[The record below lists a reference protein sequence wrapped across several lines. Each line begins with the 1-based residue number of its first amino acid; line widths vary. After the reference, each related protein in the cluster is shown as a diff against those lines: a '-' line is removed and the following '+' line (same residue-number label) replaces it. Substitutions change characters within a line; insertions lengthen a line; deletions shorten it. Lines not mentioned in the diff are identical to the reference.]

1 MRATDT
7 KLNVLFVDDD
17 PLILQGLKR
26 MLRPMK
32 NDWSMTFVESGTKA
46 LQSLEA
52 GLFHVVVSDMRMPGM
67 NGAQLLA
74 EIQKRH
80 PDTVRLILSGHAD
93 KDLILQCIGTAHQ
106 FLLKPCDP
114 ETIRNAIARASTF
127 DTSTKS
133 QQIRKLVSGMS
144 KIPSIPSVY
153 SEMVEKV
160 GEENASI
167 EEIGSVIAKDPG
179 ISAKLLKLVNSAFF
193 GLCREVSNPADA
205 AAYLGIETMKALVLS
220 IHTFESFK
228 AVKCPGFS
236 IEKVWNHS
244 LEVANMARKVSEIA
258 DLPKSNG
265 DESFIAAILH
275 DVGKLLLAD
284 NKPVEYQ
291 EVIVSAAKENVPVF
305 IAEDRAFGANH
316 ADVAGFI
323 LNLWGLPQRVID
335 AIALHHTP
343 ESSGATT
350 FNPVISVHIA
360 NALVHEADDDASIHG
375 TLNKDFL
382 ASIGVKNHLADWKML
397 VV

>member
-1 MRATDT
+1 
-7 KLNVLFVDDD
+7 
-17 PLILQGLKR
+17 

-153 SEMVEKV
+153 SEMVEKL

-167 EEIGSVIAKDPG
+167 
-179 ISAKLLKLVNSAFF
+179 
-193 GLCREVSNPADA
+193 
-205 AAYLGIETMKALVLS
+205 
-220 IHTFESFK
+220 
-228 AVKCPGFS
+228 
-236 IEKVWNHS
+236 
-244 LEVANMARKVSEIA
+244 
-258 DLPKSNG
+258 
-265 DESFIAAILH
+265 
-275 DVGKLLLAD
+275 
-284 NKPVEYQ
+284 
-291 EVIVSAAKENVPVF
+291 
-305 IAEDRAFGANH
+305 
-316 ADVAGFI
+316 
-323 LNLWGLPQRVID
+323 
-335 AIALHHTP
+335 
-343 ESSGATT
+343 
-350 FNPVISVHIA
+350 
-360 NALVHEADDDASIHG
+360 
-375 TLNKDFL
+375 
-382 ASIGVKNHLADWKML
+382 
-397 VV
+397 